1 MFLTSSAGVL
11 LLDLKMKFMLLTKE
25 VAVLGSE
32 GLSGDGDPPAPPL
45 NPEPAARV
53 RSCLGELAFGLADAE
68 ELAEE
73 EEELAVLMCRHTAD
87 V

>member
-1 MFLTSSAGVL
+1 
-11 LLDLKMKFMLLTKE
+11 LDLKIKFMLFTRE

-32 GLSGDGDPPAPPL
+32 GLSGDGDPPAPPRD
-45 NPEPAARV
+45 PEPAPRV
-53 RSCLGELAFGLADAE
+53 RDCFGELALGLADAE

-73 EEELAVLMCRHTAD
+73 EEELLVLMCRGTSD